1 MPKLR
6 DTLMASRI
14 FTAANQLTL
23 LRFVFLPFFIIA
35 IEYGHYRWA
44 LLIFVI
50 AGVTDGLDGL
60 LARLFHQQTDIG
72 AFLDPIADKVLLS
85 SAFILLAVKGK
96 VGWWLTILVL
106 SRDVL
111 IIATVTIIVLFSD
124 YRTFPPSLY
133 GKINTV
139 AQILAVLVVM
149 AAQVVSAPQLH
160 STGRLLLYLVAVT
173 TVISGVHYIFSIA
186 RRLRAHPSPGR
197 PASSR

>member
-1 MPKLR
+1 M
-6 DTLMASRI
+6 TSRI

-23 LRFVFLPFFIIA
+23 LRFVFIPFFIIA

-50 AGVTDGLDGL
+50 AGLTDGLDGL

-72 AFLDPIADKVLLS
+72 AFLDPIADKLLLS

-106 SRDVL
+106 SRDLL
-111 IIATVTIIVLFSD
+111 IIATVAIIVLFSD
-124 YRTFPPSLY
+124 YRRFPPSLY
-133 GKINTV
+133 GKINTG

-149 AAQVVSAPQLH
+149 AAEVAQTPPLH
-160 STGRLLLYLVAVT
+160 STGQLLLYLAAAT

-186 RRLRAHPSPGR
+186 HRLRVHPSAGSPG
-197 PASSR
+197 STG